1 MEDDSSGRCLSR
13 HRDCIFRALRGHG
26 AAVRAHLGDGS
37 MDGIYLVGTAVSAFL
52 FVYLIVALLK
62 PEWFA

>member
-1 MEDDSSGRCLSR
+1 
-13 HRDCIFRALRGHG
+13 
-26 AAVRAHLGDGS
+26 
-37 MDGIYLVGTAVSAFL
+37 MDGIYLVGMAVSAFL

>member
-1 MEDDSSGRCLSR
+1 
-13 HRDCIFRALRGHG
+13 
-26 AAVRAHLGDGS
+26 

-62 PEWFA
+62 LEWFA